1 MGTEFSIFDNGS
13 NPEKAKTPEAIRKQ
27 HGVVQYETNVLGSKG
42 PRRMK
47 VLLPMVDVHGQQHV
61 WQSPDKNQS
70 IQEQFKI
77 NNTERIMFF
86 FNKPPKW
93 NE

>member
-1 MGTEFSIFDNGS
+1 
-13 NPEKAKTPEAIRKQ
+13 
-27 HGVVQYETNVLGSKG
+27 
-42 PRRMK
+42 MK
-47 VLLPMVDVHGQQHV
+47 VLLPMVDVHGQQSH
-61 WQSPDKNQS
+61 WRSADKNQT

-93 NE
+93 ND

>member
-1 MGTEFSIFDNGS
+1 
-13 NPEKAKTPEAIRKQ
+13 
-27 HGVVQYETNVLGSKG
+27 
-42 PRRMK
+42 MK
-47 VLLPMVDVHGQQHV
+47 VLLPMVDVNGHQTV
-61 WQSPDKNQS
+61 WRSADKNQT

-93 NE
+93 NECK

>member
-1 MGTEFSIFDNGS
+1 
-13 NPEKAKTPEAIRKQ
+13 
-27 HGVVQYETNVLGSKG
+27 
-42 PRRMK
+42 MK
-47 VLLPMVDVHGQQHV
+47 VLLPNVDLQGNQAV
-61 WQSPDKNQS
+61 WKSADPAQS